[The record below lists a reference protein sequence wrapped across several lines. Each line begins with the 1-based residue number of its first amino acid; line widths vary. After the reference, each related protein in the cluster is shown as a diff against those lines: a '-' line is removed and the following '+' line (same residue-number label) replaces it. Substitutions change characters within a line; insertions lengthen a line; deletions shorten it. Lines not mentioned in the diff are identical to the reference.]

1 MADHHGADPAAPRH
15 GFQAPSPWV
24 ERFAALVPAGGAV
37 LDLACGAGRH
47 GRLFAD
53 RGHPVTAVD
62 VDPAAID
69 AVAADPRI
77 EAIAADLEAGGWPL
91 GERGFAGIVVTNYLW
106 RPILPRLAA
115 ALDQGG
121 VLIYETFARGNEHYG
136 RPRNPEH
143 LLRPGDLLQAFEA
156 GLSVVAYEHG
166 IVEHPRPAVVQR
178 IAAVRSDR
186 PVPLP
191 PLP

>member
-1 MADHHGADPAAPRH
+1 MMADHHGADRAAPRH
-15 GFQAPSPWV
+15 GTQAPSAWV
-24 ERFAALVPAGGAV
+24 ERFAALVPAGGTV
-37 LDLACGAGRH
+37 LDLACGTGRH

-77 EAIAADLEAGGWPL
+77 EAIAADLEAGAWPL
-91 GERGFAGIVVTNYLW
+91 GDRRFAGIVVTNYLW

-121 VLIYETFARGNEHYG
+121 VLIYETFAKGNEGYG
-136 RPRNPEH
+136 RPRKPAH
-143 LLRPGDLLQAFEA
+143 LLRPGELLQVFGRA
-156 GLSVVAYEHG
+156 LCVVAYEHG
-166 IVEHPRPAVVQR
+166 IVDRPRPAVVQR
-178 IAAVRSDR
+178 IAAVRTDG
-186 PVPLP
+186 PVPLSP
-191 PLP
+191 

>member
-1 MADHHGADPAAPRH
+1 MADHHGADRVAPGH
-15 GFQAPSPWV
+15 GFLAPSPWV
-24 ERFAALVPAGGAV
+24 ERFAALVPAGGGV
-37 LDLACGAGRH
+37 LDLACGHGRH

-62 VDPAAID
+62 IDPAGL
-69 AVAADPRI
+69 AADPRI
-77 EAIAADLEAGGWPL
+77 EAIAADLEAGAWPL
-91 GERGFAGIVVTNYLW
+91 GDRRFAGIVVTNYLW

-115 ALDQGG
+115 ALGSGG
-121 VLIYETFARGNEHYG
+121 VLIYETFAKGNERYG
-136 RPRNPEH
+136 RPRKPAH
-143 LLRPGDLLQAFEA
+143 LLRPGELLQTFEA
-156 GLSVVAYEHG
+156 ALSVVAYEHG

-186 PVPLP
+186 PVPLS